1 MYFRLKITFLLLVV
15 LIIIS
20 SCKTAVV
27 NGEKYKVSQS
37 TTYLGHIGHSKSILN
52 THHTF
57 SARSIPTLQDKVRLD
72 IQILPF
78 TKKLYAVYLDKVAVG
93 QSEIT
98 IKYVD
103 SLKVKPE
110 FVKITILDLN
120 SFAGEINS
128 PYNIN
133 ILNYLVDTKEAVM
146 VSGVAMALPIE
157 DILRIRQ
164 ADAYYLVNNQ
174 DKNYTIVL
182 YKQGKKVDAI
192 NLKGVTLAYS
202 LSKFCWAVNNR
213 SQWYIGDIVK
223 DSGGCKGNT
232 NSRIKEKHEEN
243 LYKM

>member
-1 MYFRLKITFLLLVV
+1 MYFRFKITLLLLLV
-15 LIIIS
+15 LITIS

-27 NGEKYKVSQS
+27 NGEKYKVSRS
-37 TTYLGHIGHSKSILN
+37 ATYLGHVGHSKSILN
-52 THHTF
+52 SHHTF
-57 SARSIPTLQDKVRLD
+57 STRSIPTLQDKVRLD

-78 TKKLYAVYLDKVAVG
+78 TKKIYTVYLDKLAAA
-93 QSEIT
+93 QSAISVN
-98 IKYVD
+98 YVD
-103 SLKVKPE
+103 SLEVKPE
-110 FVKITILDLN
+110 FVNITILDLN

-128 PYNIN
+128 PHNN
-133 ILNYLVDTKEAVM
+133 TILKYLVNTKEAVM
-146 VSGVAMALPIE
+146 VSGVAMALPNE

-192 NLKGVTLAYS
+192 NLNGVTLAYS
-202 LSKFCWAVNNR
+202 LSKFCWAVNDR

-243 LYKM
+243 LFKM